1 MANSGEKDILN
12 IEAQIDEAIEKEDYE
27 KLNQLL
33 DEREK
38 LLSKLS
44 SEELIEIYKRDEE
57 RKKKLEQKL
66 NEFKEM
72 ALKTIEGEKMMRSY
86 LTVEDKG
93 SSIDRKG

>member
-1 MANSGEKDILN
+1 MANGGEKDILS
-12 IEAQIDEAIEKEDYE
+12 IESQIDEAIENEDYE

-38 LLSKLS
+38 LLPKLS
-44 SEELIEIYKRDEE
+44 GEELMEIYKRDEE

-72 ALKTIEGEKMMRSY
+72 ALKTIEGEKMMKSY
-86 LTVEDKG
+86 FMMEDKG
-93 SSIDRKG
+93 NTIDRKG